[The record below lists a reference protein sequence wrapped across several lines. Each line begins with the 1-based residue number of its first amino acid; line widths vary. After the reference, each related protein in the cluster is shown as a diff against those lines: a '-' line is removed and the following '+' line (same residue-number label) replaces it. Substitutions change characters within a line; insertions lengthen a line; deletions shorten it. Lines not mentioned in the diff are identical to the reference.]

1 MMVKK
6 CIYCSVIVGDDSVV
20 DMCQRCMYQVWGE
33 KMTKAIIENM
43 ENERNKGNL
52 DLGQVGEGAVVSEI
66 KEVVPQIEIE
76 EVCSEEL
83 VMDAP
88 CEDKERDVEIGEQ
101 SNIENAENFI
111 S

>member
-1 MMVKK
+1 MVKK